1 MSWEVREALE
11 ALQERREK
19 EAVGIQM
26 RRKKVGG
33 GWGKTKTETLFREM
47 TLSWF
52 SECLDGARLAWVAV
66 ALCRM
71 LSGCQCSACSQGE
84 TAFLGSRLTLLLIRI
99 DAGTRVSHLKSRSE
113 GGCGPFDRSVN

>member
-1 MSWEVREALE
+1 ME

-33 GWGKTKTETLFREM
+33 GKTKTETLFREM

-71 LSGCQCSACSQGE
+71 LSGRQRSACSQGE
-84 TAFLGSRLTLLLIRI
+84 TLLFWAP
-99 DAGTRVSHLKSRSE
+99 D
-113 GGCGPFDRSVN
+113 